1 MVCTLQCGWLCFVL
15 LTRYIKHELQVYEYK
30 LTEKEQKKAGS
41 GLGAGGVRGFKLR
54 EKRKE
59 REKKKPRVSSGWI
72 NQSS

>member
-41 GLGAGGVRGFKLR
+41 GWGGVRGFKLR

-59 REKKKPRVSSGWI
+59 REKKKTESQFWLD
-72 NQSS
+72 